1 MMDSIAKQVEALS
14 PLVQLVQQPEKMH
27 VGYVV
32 KMNYK
37 SVVVLTN
44 DKWKHDCGGIPQN
57 AFLVATAFDPNEYG
71 KADPSDKI
79 IVLLRAVGEA
89 SLPQDN
95 DTLKAIIEHYQRK
108 TEVQAADHLDGIE
121 KITHSR
127 LQFKGLECRILGTFY
142 SNPTG
147 KMFMGSDVEN
157 FFSVARLRVYKP
169 TKDALKT
176 IVNFIDPIKENKAR
190 QDATSLLGSYPSP
203 IPIGNVRYTS
213 TNPNQIAQHNDAP
226 VNIQPMDFLA
236 RRTGVFGMTR
246 TGKSNT
252 VKTTVASVATIA
264 KEAGVKVGQIIF
276 DIKGEYANANGKDD
290 DSSIAEALGLDV
302 VRYRGA
308 TTKQGFE
315 DLRDNMYKSLSNG
328 LRTVQSLLKADR
340 TNIASDMKNLI
351 DLSLEVPTLD
361 DYDGDQNAY
370 RSGVSRHR
378 KKVAIY
384 KCILHKSGLIPA
396 TDDNRVNL
404 DVGKSVFE
412 FIHEHGMTCA
422 ESCSNETKRV
432 DHARRE
438 FGNPAND
445 MTLEE
450 ASGFL
455 LRLRSINK
463 QDKDN
468 PIPSSTKNVDWLD
481 EVEKGLLNILA
492 SRNDNDQLIRGP
504 RIIGATVRQWHSPGG
519 TDDVER
525 DIYGHLRSGKI
536 VIVDLSVGT
545 EETRAGR
552 AESIAE
558 YIRVMGLREMS
569 EEREPPIIMMYV
581 EEAHNLIGTKAE
593 LDSTWP
599 RIAKEGAAMNI
610 GMVYCTQ
617 EPSSVQSNILA
628 NTENFFVTHLN
639 NDKEIKAISEYYDF
653 GDFKDLMKNAQDVGF
668 SRIKTLS
675 SNFVIPTQILRFTPS
690 EVKARYDAARPPQ
703 KTETA

>member
-14 PLVQLVQQPEKMH
+14 PLVQLVQQPDKMH

-32 KMNYK
+32 KMDYK

-44 DKWKHDCGGIPQN
+44 DRWKHDCGGIPQN
-57 AFLVATAFDPNEYG
+57 AFLVATAFDPNEFG

-108 TEVQAADHLDGIE
+108 TEVQAADRLDGIE

-127 LQFKGLECRILGTFY
+127 LQYKGLECRILGTFY
-142 SNPTG
+142 SNATG

-157 FFSVARLRVYKP
+157 FYSVARLRVYKP
-169 TKDALKT
+169 TKEALKT
-176 IVNFIDPIKENKAR
+176 IVNFIDPLKEAKAK
-190 QDATSLLGSYPSP
+190 QDAVSLLGSYPSS

-213 TNPNQIAQHNDAP
+213 TNPNQVAQNNNAA
-226 VNIQPMDFLA
+226 VNIQPMDFLT

-252 VKTTVASVATIA
+252 VKTTVASVAMIA

-276 DIKGEYANANGKDD
+276 DIKGEYSNANGKDD
-290 DSSIAEALGLDV
+290 GSSLAEALGDDV

-308 TTKQGFE
+308 QKIGFR
-315 DLRDNMYKSLSNG
+315 DLRDDMYKSLATG
-328 LRTVQSLLKADR
+328 LRTVQSLLKVDKQNQSA
-340 TNIASDMKNLI
+340 DMKNLM
-351 DLSLEVPTLD
+351 DLSLEEPTLE
-361 DYDGDQNAY
+361 DYDGDNGLFQSAK
-370 RSGVSRHR
+370 SRHK

-384 KCILHKSGLIPA
+384 KCILSKAGLQFA
-396 TDDNRVNL
+396 TDDNRVDL
-404 DVGKSVFE
+404 DVGKSVYE
-412 FIHEHGMTCA
+412 FIHGVMA
-422 ESCSNETKRV
+422 CSKGCTNKEQRV
-432 DHARRE
+432 DHARDE
-438 FGNPAND
+438 YGDPSNG

-450 ASGFL
+450 ATAFFT
-455 LRLRSINK
+455 RLRAINRA
-463 QDKDN
+463 DPN
-468 PIPSSTKNVDWLD
+468 LPIPGSTKNSIWLD
-481 EVEKGLLNILA
+481 DIEKGLLNILA
-492 SRNDNDQLIRGP
+492 GRSDSDQPIRST
-504 RIIGATVRQWHSPGG
+504 RVIGSTVRQWHSPTGS
-519 TDDVER
+519 DNVER
-525 DIYGHLRSGKI
+525 DIYRFLRDGKVV
-536 VIVDLSVGT
+536 VIDLSVGT
-545 EETRAGR
+545 EETRASR
-552 AESIAE
+552 AGSIAE

-581 EEAHNLIGTKAE
+581 EEAHNLIGAKSE

-617 EPSSVQSNILA
+617 EPSSIQSNILA

-653 GDFKDLMKNAQDVGF
+653 GDFKDLIKNAQDVGF

-675 SNFVIPTQILRFTPS
+675 ANFVVPTQILRFTPS
-690 EVKARYDAARPPQ
+690 DIKKRYDAAGQSRTSAKP
-703 KTETA
+703 